1 MDELQTR
8 LASGSLSAEDNTRL
22 QDLEDE
28 LDTLQAEIELNEV
41 GCRRRCIM
49 LSSLTLL
56 FSFCLSVSRR
66 FEFMNIPN
74 KVNHRPQTPQPP
86 ETGSRHPSCSRE
98 RPLFPT
104 LLLHREKL
112 LSRPLTRLAPLKWI
126 PSSSY
131 WQI

>member
-56 FSFCLSVSRR
+56 FSFYLCVSRR
-66 FEFMNIPN
+66 FE
-74 KVNHRPQTPQPP
+74 
-86 ETGSRHPSCSRE
+86 
-98 RPLFPT
+98 
-104 LLLHREKL
+104 
-112 LSRPLTRLAPLKWI
+112 
-126 PSSSY
+126 
-131 WQI
+131 